1 MAEAIVNIGA
11 NTSQATAAV
20 DQLNN
25 SLGQTGA
32 ASQNASANT
41 EKLTSNLEKQ
51 EATIKILDGAV
62 NLLGGSVELAAGAVI
77 GLGLASEEDTKQF
90 EAAALGAIAFAEGA
104 KRTLDGV
111 VNLTEGITK
120 FGGAQK
126 IATAFTTAFGVA
138 LKVAMGPVG
147 IAIAAIGAI
156 TAAIVL
162 LKDKFEIV
170 NQVAQFFSD
179 AFTKVAE
186 AVGLAATAEEKFAK
200 AQGEAAKESEFQL
213 KLLKAQGAGFEEL
226 TKAERK
232 LLTERVNSF
241 KAGSEERKKAEQE
254 LQIFEAQVIT
264 DRAEA
269 QKAANEKRKAEEEK
283 AAQERFDILNKELQ
297 DREARL
303 KSYDD
308 ARIAKEK
315 ADRDQRISDAQFL
328 ADYEADLDAE
338 AFQAVLDDLAARKAV
353 GDQRIADAQKIA
365 DAEEAIRNL
374 NTQNASAA
382 IKALGSLFKEG
393 TAASKAAALADIAI
407 GTATGFIQG
416 LDIAQK
422 TAKAAGPGAALVFPL
437 FYAAQI
443 AAVLAAANQ
452 AKQILATAPGGGGSG
467 GTISKPSIPG
477 TPSIGNAGF
486 TGALPGTQG
495 AGVPF
500 GFNLGRQEP
509 VRAYVIAQDVT
520 TGQQANA
527 AINRRRRLGPG

>member
-25 SLGQTGA
+25 TLGQTGTATKA
-32 ASQNASANT
+32 ANADT

-62 NLLGGSVELAAGAVI
+62 NLLGGSIELAAGAAI

-156 TAAIVL
+156 TAAIIL

-170 NQVAQFFSD
+170 NKVAEFFGN
-179 AFTKVAE
+179 AFTKIAE

-213 KLLKAQGAGFEEL
+213 KLLKAQGAGFEKLAE
-226 TKAERK
+226 AERK

-241 KAGSEERKKAEQE
+241 KAGTEERKKAEQE

-264 DRAEA
+264 DREEA
-269 QKAANEKRKAEEEK
+269 QKAANEKRKAAEEK

-303 KSYDD
+303 KAYED
-308 ARIAKEK
+308 ARIAKET
-315 ADRDQRISDAQFL
+315 AARAQSISDAQFL
-328 ADYEADLDAE
+328 ADYEAEQDKE
-338 AFQAVLDDLAARKAV
+338 AFDAVLANLEKRKAAGQKRV
-353 GDQRIADAQKIA
+353 DDAQKVA
-365 DAEEAIRNL
+365 DALKAVEDFNVANVQSGI
-374 NTQNASAA
+374 A
-382 IKALGSLFKEG
+382 ALGSLFAEG
-393 TAASKAAALADIAI
+393 TAAAKAAAIADIAI
-407 GTATGFIQG
+407 NTALGFIQG

-422 TAKAAGPGAALVFPL
+422 TSKAAGPGAALVFPL
-437 FYAAQI
+437 FYASQV
-443 AAVLAAANQ
+443 AAVLAAANS
-452 AKQILATAPGGGGSG
+452 AKQILATTPGGAGGG
-467 GTISKPSIPG
+467 NTPRPNIPG
-477 TPSIGNAGF
+477 TPSISNVGF
-486 TGALPGTQG
+486 TGTLPGTETTP
-495 AGVPF
+495 AF
-500 GFNLGRQEP
+500 GIQLGRQEP
-509 VRAYVIAQDVT
+509 VRAYVVAQDVSN
-520 TGQQANA
+520 GQEANA
-527 AINRRRRLGPG
+527 AIRRRRRLGPG